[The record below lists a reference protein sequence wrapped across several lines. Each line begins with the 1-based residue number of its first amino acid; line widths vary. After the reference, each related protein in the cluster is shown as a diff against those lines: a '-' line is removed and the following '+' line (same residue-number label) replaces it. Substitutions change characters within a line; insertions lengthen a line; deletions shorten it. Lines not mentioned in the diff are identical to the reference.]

1 MADTRTL
8 ARLLD
13 EIERADGKLILVGDP
28 EQLPSVGA
36 GGLFRVIIERT
47 CATRLTENRRQH
59 DVAEREALAALRDG
73 RGHDYVD
80 WATREGRLV
89 VAPNAIAARTRLLT
103 DWWEHAQ
110 RDPAVNIVIALRRR
124 DVAILNA
131 LARVLMQQHG
141 KLGERL
147 ATGDHEFAV
156 GDRIVCTRND
166 DHLGIQNGT
175 RGTVQAVNPARGE
188 LSVLM
193 SDGTHV
199 LLSASYFAHGN
210 VRHGYAVTG
219 HAAQG
224 ATVERAFVLGE
235 TDRALKE
242 WAYVGLSRAADA
254 TTIYLGDLDEATARD
269 PDEIR
274 TRSATHSA
282 DHSQSNS
289 QAKSRCKN

>member
-1 MADTRTL
+1 
-8 ARLLD
+8 
-13 EIERADGKLILVGDP
+13 
-28 EQLPSVGA
+28 
-36 GGLFRVIIERT
+36 VIIDRT
-47 CATRLTENRRQH
+47 GATRLTENRRQH
-59 DVAEREALAALRDG
+59 DAAEREALAALRHG
-73 RGHDYVD
+73 RGHGYVG
-80 WATREGRLV
+80 WATREERLV

-131 LARVLMQQHG
+131 LARALMQQHG

-147 ATGDHEFAV
+147 ATGVHEFAV

-166 DHLGIQNGT
+166 DHLGIENGT

-188 LSVLM
+188 LSVLTT
-193 SDGTHV
+193 DGTHV
-199 LLSASYFAHGN
+199 LLSASYLVHAN

-254 TTIYLGDLDEATARD
+254 TTMYLGDLDEATARD

-274 TRSATHSA
+274 TRLGDAL
-282 DHSQSNS
+282 
-289 QAKSRCKN
+289 SRPLAQQLASEIDT